1 MIGFNLGR
9 AEEKEVE
16 LARLVEEV
24 NEGALRQAS
33 GKINEGELDH
43 QLTCYTAGEKLFS
56 SSSSTT

>member
-24 NEGALRQAS
+24 KVLCIATSFRKDQ
-33 GKINEGELDH
+33 
-43 QLTCYTAGEKLFS
+43 
-56 SSSSTT
+56 

>member
-24 NEGALRQAS
+24 NEGALHC
-33 GKINEGELDH
+33 D
-43 QLTCYTAGEKLFS
+43 KLQERS
-56 SSSSTT
+56 MKGILIIS